1 LPAIKEVWKQ
11 HCLFSFPC
19 RISTRKH
26 YSPSVYFE
34 AKTKEEK
41 KTGMCLQVHTTIFLL
56 LRHWWS
62 SIFSVGW
69 GENECSHLWR
79 WGSRTGDRC
88 IQASV
93 GCIILHD
100 VARRWRIV
108 YSPFCG
114 LWQLCLK
121 HGLFPCSDMNHVT
134 GSSLQFLTGFEATKC
149 TFLTLAALGFS
160 I

>member
-1 LPAIKEVWKQ
+1 MPAIKEVWKQ

-108 YSPFCG
+108 YSPFLWIVTALLEARSFPMLWYEPCHRLFFAIPDRFWSHKMYFSHSGCLG
-114 LWQLCLK
+114 L
-121 HGLFPCSDMNHVT
+121 
-134 GSSLQFLTGFEATKC
+134 
-149 TFLTLAALGFS
+149 
-160 I
+160 